1 MINTFWHDVNRQI
14 NSSVTPCRL
23 TIVLAVIVI
32 SRKEY
37 LRGSS
42 EGGHRF
48 MSTDILQ
55 IQDRNEY
62 FYSNVLRVLKKKKK
76 KSSDG
81 KILGNKNIQNCN
93 YDRRRIVREGR

>member
-1 MINTFWHDVNRQI
+1 
-14 NSSVTPCRL
+14 
-23 TIVLAVIVI
+23 
-32 SRKEY
+32 
-37 LRGSS
+37 
-42 EGGHRF
+42 

-76 KSSDG
+76 KRSDG

-93 YDRRRIVREGR
+93 YDRRRIVRGEIKDEKRN